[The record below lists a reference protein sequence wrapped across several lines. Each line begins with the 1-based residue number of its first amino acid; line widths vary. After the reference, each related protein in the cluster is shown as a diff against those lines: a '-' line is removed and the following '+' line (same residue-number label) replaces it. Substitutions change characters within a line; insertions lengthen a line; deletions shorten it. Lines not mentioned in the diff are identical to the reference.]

1 MITYTVCGNTSFTSH
16 SATDDL
22 GRKNFDEVQTGIGF
36 ITRQFTYHKGKV
48 TDEHKNKEKLKSGPV
63 TNLVKRIE
71 MSDGRILSYEYD
83 KEERIRKI
91 SESDKSAPDTVVSE
105 TVYTYDS
112 LGQLIKEIRDG
123 VVINEMTYDKY
134 GNIKTRNG
142 IAYTYGNSIW
152 KDQLTGYG
160 DRTISYD
167 AQGNPVNYFGHTL
180 TWEKGR
186 QLKKYDS
193 NTYTYNANG
202 IRTGKT
208 VSGVKHSYRLEGTKI
223 LSEKW
228 GNNTL
233 TPLYDN
239 KDEVC
244 GIVFNGASYYFLK
257 NLQGDVISI
266 LDSGRNRVAEYLYDA
281 WGVCTV
287 VNDETEEGIAEV
299 NPFRYR
305 SYYYDSETGMYYLQS
320 RYYDPVVGR
329 FINADKIIGANGD
342 YASYALYTYCGNCP
356 VDRYDSVGSKW
367 KISWKKVKNNINK
380 CWNGFKQFVRTAS
393 NKTNRYAVNLG
404 IDTAGIGA
412 WFLNMSKDSNGVYHA
427 NFDCWQQYFGYND
440 FYDFM
445 FDIGTSMDNRKFK
458 FFSGNEWYILW
469 AWKGNYINLGA
480 GAELG
485 IYYGGGPHWLV
496 DKNLAMDMSMT
507 LKYRGTTIITYS
519 ARTWW
524 LTGFNPKY
532 LEVEASDLQVSYTVK
547 FAKKSM
553 YKDFKSKHKDTW
565 IFKNIMKTASYTF

>member
-1 MITYTVCGNTSFTSH
+1 MSHTECQGTAYTSRDG
-16 SATDDL
+16 TDDF
-22 GRKNFDEVQTGIGF
+22 GRKTFDEVQTGIGF
-36 ITRQFTYHKGKV
+36 ITRQFTYHDGRV
-48 TDEHKNKEKLKSGPV
+48 TDEHKNNEKIMSGPV
-63 TNLVKRIE
+63 TNLVKRIV

-83 KEERIRKI
+83 KEERIRKV

-142 IAYTYGNSIW
+142 IAYTYGNSVW

-160 DRTISYD
+160 DKSISYD
-167 AQGNPVNYFGHTL
+167 SQGNPVSYLGHTL

-239 KDEVC
+239 NDEVC

-305 SYYYDSETGMYYLQS
+305 SYYYDDETGMYYLQS
-320 RYYDPVVGR
+320 RYYDPAVGR
-329 FINADKIIGANGD
+329 FINADTPEIG
-342 YASYALYTYCGNCP
+342 L
-356 VDRYDSVGSKW
+356 
-367 KISWKKVKNNINK
+367 I
-380 CWNGFKQFVRTAS
+380 AS
-393 NKTNRYAVNLG
+393 NTLGHNIFSYCVNNPCNL
-404 IDTAGIGA
+404 
-412 WFLNMSKDSNGVYHA
+412 KDSNGHIAVVDDLFILILIGLFASLALILGWMTIPEIKESWSNYCTSLGNGLA
-427 NFDCWQQYFGYND
+427 
-440 FYDFM
+440 
-445 FDIGTSMDNRKFK
+445 DIGNAVIDGGKA
-458 FFSGNEWYILW
+458 
-469 AWKGNYINLGA
+469 AWRYSRTQVK
-480 GAELG
+480 
-485 IYYGGGPHWLV
+485 
-496 DKNLAMDMSMT
+496 LATTAVKEFTVIAKADAKIRTVVRRDSKQRYWTAT
-507 LKYRGTTIITYS
+507 LKSDHVDLGRPISYGIAVKEVSRGNNVFTVTRAEAKAVAKAAYS
-519 ARTWW
+519 HKK
-524 LTGFNPKY
+524 PMKY
-532 LEVEASDLQVSYTVK
+532 ENHGQGMLGYYPHYHVYNHN
-547 FAKKSM
+547 KSGHVFFLM
-553 YKDFKSKHKDTW
+553 F
-565 IFKNIMKTASYTF
+565 

>member
-1 MITYTVCGNTSFTSH
+1 MIIDTVCGNTSFTSH

-48 TDEHKNKEKLKSGPV
+48 TDEHKNNEKIMSGPV
-63 TNLVKRIE
+63 TNLVKRIV

-112 LGQLIKEIRDG
+112 LGQLIKETRDG

-160 DRTISYD
+160 DKSISYD
-167 AQGNPVNYFGHTL
+167 SQGNPVSYLGHIL

-186 QLKKYDS
+186 QLKKFDS
-193 NTYTYNANG
+193 NTYTYNAGG

-329 FINADKIIGANGD
+329 FINADDVSILGTSETVLGYNLFA
-342 YASYALYTYCGNCP
+342 YCGNDSINLMDLDGHTP
-356 VDRYDSVGSKW
+356 IQAVFAVIGAVAGWYFGDYVAKKLGYKRGKKYWAIRIGVVVGGGVLGWFVGGVLAAVVKGFIFSSPKLIASTPLWIYKFLGIATGSGSVVLGRYPTYLALAERLGSNIFSIASNVWNSMSAFRTMGSK
-367 KISWKKVKNNINK
+367 
-380 CWNGFKQFVRTAS
+380 
-393 NKTNRYAVNLG
+393 
-404 IDTAGIGA
+404 
-412 WFLNMSKDSNGVYHA
+412 
-427 NFDCWQQYFGYND
+427 
-440 FYDFM
+440 
-445 FDIGTSMDNRKFK
+445 
-458 FFSGNEWYILW
+458 
-469 AWKGNYINLGA
+469 
-480 GAELG
+480 
-485 IYYGGGPHWLV
+485 
-496 DKNLAMDMSMT
+496 
-507 LKYRGTTIITYS
+507 
-519 ARTWW
+519 
-524 LTGFNPKY
+524 
-532 LEVEASDLQVSYTVK
+532 
-547 FAKKSM
+547 
-553 YKDFKSKHKDTW
+553 
-565 IFKNIMKTASYTF
+565 

>member
-1 MITYTVCGNTSFTSH
+1 MSHTECGGTAFTSRDG
-16 SATDDL
+16 TDDF
-22 GRKNFDEVQTGIGF
+22 GRKTFDEVQTGIGF
-36 ITRQFTYHKGKV
+36 ITRQFTYHDGKV
-48 TDEHKNKEKLKSGPV
+48 TDEHKNNEKIMSGPV
-63 TNLVKRIE
+63 TNLVKKIV

-83 KEERIRKI
+83 KEERIRKV

-112 LGQLIKEIRDG
+112 LGQLIKETRDG

-305 SYYYDSETGMYYLQS
+305 SYYYDDETGMYYLQS

-329 FINADKIIGANGD
+329 FINADDVQILGTSETVLGYNLFAYCGNNPVIMIDVTGTAAINVIFAAVGAIVGWLLGDFVAKKLGYYSGWKYWSIRTGVVVGGAVIGWFAGSLMAKIIATYLKSNPVVVFKLTNKLGATSFHSAMKFLGINPFSLVMDNSKFIAMARVFNTKVIIISYDWAVKLYSKANELGYRISLDTPHNGYTWHMHISGANGKLLNLHIQIEKKAWD
-342 YASYALYTYCGNCP
+342 Y
-356 VDRYDSVGSKW
+356 
-367 KISWKKVKNNINK
+367 I
-380 CWNGFKQFVRTAS
+380 
-393 NKTNRYAVNLG
+393 
-404 IDTAGIGA
+404 
-412 WFLNMSKDSNGVYHA
+412 
-427 NFDCWQQYFGYND
+427 
-440 FYDFM
+440 
-445 FDIGTSMDNRKFK
+445 
-458 FFSGNEWYILW
+458 
-469 AWKGNYINLGA
+469 
-480 GAELG
+480 
-485 IYYGGGPHWLV
+485 
-496 DKNLAMDMSMT
+496 
-507 LKYRGTTIITYS
+507 
-519 ARTWW
+519 
-524 LTGFNPKY
+524 
-532 LEVEASDLQVSYTVK
+532 
-547 FAKKSM
+547 AKLLR
-553 YKDFKSKHKDTW
+553 
-565 IFKNIMKTASYTF
+565 

>member
-1 MITYTVCGNTSFTSH
+1 MCTAECSIVLNSDGIVTKKTLINSIRYSYDKQGQLIKKIITSSNKAEADTVINYEYNGGSEVITDTVCGNTSFSSH
-16 SATDDL
+16 SATDEL
-22 GRKNFDEVQTGIGF
+22 GRKTFDEVQTGIGF
-36 ITRQFTYHKGKV
+36 ITRQFTYHKGKF
-48 TDEHKNKEKLKSGPV
+48 TDEHKNNEKLKSGPV

-112 LGQLIKEIRDG
+112 LGQLIKETRDG
-123 VVINEMTYDKY
+123 VVINEMAYDKY

-152 KDQLTGYG
+152 KYQLTGYG

-167 AQGNPVNYFGHTL
+167 AQGNPVNYLGHTL

-266 LDSGRNRVAEYLYDA
+266 SKAYNIFCRRLLPEATELCKIYL
-281 WGVCTV
+281 
-287 VNDETEEGIAEV
+287 
-299 NPFRYR
+299 
-305 SYYYDSETGMYYLQS
+305 
-320 RYYDPVVGR
+320 
-329 FINADKIIGANGD
+329 
-342 YASYALYTYCGNCP
+342 
-356 VDRYDSVGSKW
+356 
-367 KISWKKVKNNINK
+367 
-380 CWNGFKQFVRTAS
+380 
-393 NKTNRYAVNLG
+393 
-404 IDTAGIGA
+404 
-412 WFLNMSKDSNGVYHA
+412 
-427 NFDCWQQYFGYND
+427 
-440 FYDFM
+440 
-445 FDIGTSMDNRKFK
+445 
-458 FFSGNEWYILW
+458 
-469 AWKGNYINLGA
+469 
-480 GAELG
+480 
-485 IYYGGGPHWLV
+485 
-496 DKNLAMDMSMT
+496 
-507 LKYRGTTIITYS
+507 
-519 ARTWW
+519 
-524 LTGFNPKY
+524 
-532 LEVEASDLQVSYTVK
+532 
-547 FAKKSM
+547 
-553 YKDFKSKHKDTW
+553 
-565 IFKNIMKTASYTF
+565 

>member
-36 ITRQFTYHKGKV
+36 ITRQFTYHKGKF
-48 TDEHKNKEKLKSGPV
+48 TDEHKNNEKLKSGPV

-112 LGQLIKEIRDG
+112 LGQLIKETRDG
-123 VVINEMTYDKY
+123 VVINEMAYDKY

-287 VNDETEEGIAEV
+287 VNDETEEVIATV

-305 SYYYDSETGMYYLQS
+305 CYYYDSDTGMYYLQS
-320 RYYDPVVGR
+320 RYYDPVIGR
-329 FINADKIIGANGD
+329 FINADDVSILGTSETVSGYNLFAYCENDSINKIDLFTKEEIDDIVNQYKDVVDSIILTSAIESNLSSLKDVLKGKVSVFAGQSAVGKSSLINCID
-342 YASYALYTYCGNCP
+342 YNINQSTNILS
-356 VDRYDSVGSKW
+356 R
-367 KISWKKVKNNINK
+367 KVERGKHTTRECTIFVLKNNIMIADTPGFSMLELNIK
-380 CWNGFKQFVRTAS
+380 YNELKDYYPEFSGYNCKFYNCTHTSENGCGVKENVNLKKINNDRYNRYLELFKQ
-393 NKTNRYAVNLG
+393 L
-404 IDTAGIGA
+404 
-412 WFLNMSKDSNGVYHA
+412 KDK
-427 NFDCWQQYFGYND
+427 WERE
-440 FYDFM
+440 YD
-445 FDIGTSMDNRKFK
+445 
-458 FFSGNEWYILW
+458 
-469 AWKGNYINLGA
+469 
-480 GAELG
+480 
-485 IYYGGGPHWLV
+485 
-496 DKNLAMDMSMT
+496 
-507 LKYRGTTIITYS
+507 
-519 ARTWW
+519 
-524 LTGFNPKY
+524 
-532 LEVEASDLQVSYTVK
+532 
-547 FAKKSM
+547 
-553 YKDFKSKHKDTW
+553 
-565 IFKNIMKTASYTF
+565 

>member
-1 MITYTVCGNTSFTSH
+1 MSPPFVNIALITCIIIGAVASLILVGTIGALSTTIFTAKGFAKSFKIIKKFQFKWNVRGWSESLIKDTI
-16 SATDDL
+16 L
-22 GRKNFDEVQTGIGF
+22 KNVGRKTVSTISM
-36 ITRQFTYHKGKV
+36 
-48 TDEHKNKEKLKSGPV
+48 SGSV

-83 KEERIRKI
+83 KEERIRKV

-112 LGQLIKEIRDG
+112 LGQLIKETRDG

-160 DRTISYD
+160 DKSISYD
-167 AQGNPVNYFGHTL
+167 SQGNPVSYLGHTL

-305 SYYYDSETGMYYLQS
+305 SYYYDSETGLYYVSS
-320 RYYDPVVGR
+320 RYYDPEIGR
-329 FINADKIIGANGD
+329 FLNSDDPMYGCIPTNKCTHNIFQYCNNSPVVFSDKNGNVASNIIGAVIGGVLGAIGGYVLTNWLANNLGLTGWKRKLFVWGLSALIGAAAAIG
-342 YASYALYTYCGNCP
+342 YFVGPYIAKVWYALRAKLSGLVRGLFKSIQNITSAKMKHINVSKHLWNKVLGKQTSNVNIKNLIYQAIRNGEWQVLNNGTIGIHWKYAGQLIEITGN
-356 VDRYDSVGSKW
+356 VVNGVFKVGNAW
-367 KISWKKVKNNINK
+367 V
-380 CWNGFKQFVRTAS
+380 WNG
-393 NKTNRYAVNLG
+393 
-404 IDTAGIGA
+404 I
-412 WFLNMSKDSNGVYHA
+412 SKLL
-427 NFDCWQQYFGYND
+427 F
-440 FYDFM
+440 
-445 FDIGTSMDNRKFK
+445 
-458 FFSGNEWYILW
+458 
-469 AWKGNYINLGA
+469 
-480 GAELG
+480 
-485 IYYGGGPHWLV
+485 
-496 DKNLAMDMSMT
+496 
-507 LKYRGTTIITYS
+507 
-519 ARTWW
+519 
-524 LTGFNPKY
+524 
-532 LEVEASDLQVSYTVK
+532 
-547 FAKKSM
+547 
-553 YKDFKSKHKDTW
+553 
-565 IFKNIMKTASYTF
+565 

>member
-48 TDEHKNKEKLKSGPV
+48 TDEHKNNEKLKSGSV

-71 MSDGRILSYEYD
+71 MSDGRILSYDYD
-83 KEERIRKI
+83 KEERIRKV

-167 AQGNPVNYFGHTL
+167 AQGNPVNYLGHTL

-266 LDSGRNRVAEYLYDA
+266 SKAYNIFCRRLLPLA
-281 WGVCTV
+281 
-287 VNDETEEGIAEV
+287 TE
-299 NPFRYR
+299 
-305 SYYYDSETGMYYLQS
+305 LC
-320 RYYDPVVGR
+320 
-329 FINADKIIGANGD
+329 K
-342 YASYALYTYCGNCP
+342 
-356 VDRYDSVGSKW
+356 
-367 KISWKKVKNNINK
+367 
-380 CWNGFKQFVRTAS
+380 
-393 NKTNRYAVNLG
+393 
-404 IDTAGIGA
+404 
-412 WFLNMSKDSNGVYHA
+412 
-427 NFDCWQQYFGYND
+427 
-440 FYDFM
+440 
-445 FDIGTSMDNRKFK
+445 
-458 FFSGNEWYILW
+458 
-469 AWKGNYINLGA
+469 
-480 GAELG
+480 
-485 IYYGGGPHWLV
+485 IYYRL
-496 DKNLAMDMSMT
+496 L
-507 LKYRGTTIITYS
+507 
-519 ARTWW
+519 
-524 LTGFNPKY
+524 
-532 LEVEASDLQVSYTVK
+532 
-547 FAKKSM
+547 
-553 YKDFKSKHKDTW
+553 
-565 IFKNIMKTASYTF
+565 